1 VQIRGIHG
9 EHSESADHV
18 YDISN
23 KRRLGLSEVELVQDM
38 YNGVKAMIAR
48 EKELGGG
55 AAPAQ
60 QPAAARQEEETKCGP
75 NLKKPEDITGF
86 PVFPPGT
93 KSLLSKCLSRDLWD
107 QLKDKNDTSG
117 VSFRQAILS
126 GCQNTD
132 SGIGVYAGSHDSY
145 TTFAPLMDKIIEQ
158 YHGHAKGARHI
169 SDMDHTK
176 LRCPP
181 FAPEDA
187 AMIKSTRIRVGRNL
201 ADFPLGPG
209 ITRE

>member
-1 VQIRGIHG
+1 
-9 EHSESADHV
+9 
-18 YDISN
+18 
-23 KRRLGLSEVELVQDM
+23 M

-55 AAPAQ
+55 A
-60 QPAAARQEEETKCGP
+60 QPAAAGGAAAGDQEETKVGP
-75 NLKKPEDITGF
+75 HLKKPEDIKGF

-93 KSLLSKCLSRDLWD
+93 TSLLSKCMTRDIWQ
-107 QLKDKNDTSG
+107 QLEDKSDACG

-176 LRCPP
+176 LQCPP
-181 FAPEDA
+181 FPPEDA

-201 ADFPLGPG
+201 ADYPLGPG